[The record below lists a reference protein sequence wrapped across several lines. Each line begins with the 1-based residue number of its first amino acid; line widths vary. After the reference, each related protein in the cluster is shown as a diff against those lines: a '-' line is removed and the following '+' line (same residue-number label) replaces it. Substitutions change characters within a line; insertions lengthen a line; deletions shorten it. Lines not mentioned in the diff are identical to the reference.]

1 MPKLLIVDDDPQVGL
16 QFEALFRETGFAV
29 HFVQSAGDCMLSL
42 GEFSPDVVV
51 LDIWLPD
58 DSGLETFRRIHAQ
71 DTKLPVIFIT
81 AEADS
86 ATAIEAMKLGAY
98 DYLVKPLDFSEV
110 LPLCERAAEI
120 RRINT
125 PVRIDQD
132 EADLA
137 DGQRID
143 DELLVGKCPAMQK
156 VYKQIG
162 RVASQNVTVLIRG
175 ENGTGKEL
183 IARAIYQHSDRAGK
197 PFLAVNCAAIP
208 ESLLEAELFGTEKG
222 AYTGADRQR
231 VGKFEQCHEGTLFLD
246 EIGDMTPLTQS
257 KVLRVLQDQKF
268 QRVGGNEVIQT
279 DVRVIAATN
288 RPLEEMIDAKEFRSD
303 LYYRLN
309 GFVIHLPPLR
319 ERGEDIVTLTE
330 HFLLRGNRE
339 LGKQVAAVAPETWD
353 LLNRY
358 PWPGNVR
365 ELQSVVKQ
373 ALLQATG
380 GVLMPEF
387 LPESL
392 RSAPNGHHAP
402 GAESNGHTFGEENTP
417 LAAWERFID
426 ERIRAGSTDL
436 YEEAL
441 ELMERTLMTRVL
453 NHCGGNQTQASKL
466 LGITRGSL
474 RHKIRALNIKIS
486 SVVDATE
493 EEEEARD
500 S

>member
-16 QFEALFRETGFAV
+16 QFESLFRDTRFQVRVAKTASDGLDV
-29 HFVQSAGDCMLSL
+29 L
-42 GEFSPDVVV
+42 GEFLPDVVI

-58 DSGLETFRRIHAQ
+58 QSGLDTFRQIHER
-71 DTKLPVIFIT
+71 DPKLPVIFIT
-81 AEADS
+81 AETDS
-86 ATAIEAMKLGAY
+86 ETAIEAMKLGAY
-98 DYLVKPLDFSEV
+98 DYLVKPLDFKEV
-110 LPLCERAAEI
+110 RPLCERAAEI

-125 PVRIDQD
+125 PVRIDEGNAPSGSGPQG
-132 EADLA
+132 ADK
-137 DGQRID
+137 
-143 DELLVGKCPAMQK
+143 DELLVGKCASMQK

-183 IARAIYQHSDRAGK
+183 IARAIYQHSDRSAK

-208 ESLLEAELFGTEKG
+208 ETLLEAELFGTEKG
-222 AYTGADRQR
+222 AFTGADRQR
-231 VGKFEQCHEGTLFLD
+231 IGKFEQCDGGTLFLD

-288 RPLEEMIDAKEFRSD
+288 RDLEEMIDAKEFRSD

-309 GFVIHLPPLR
+309 GFAIHLPPLR
-319 ERGEDIVTLTE
+319 ERGEDIITLTE
-330 HFLLRGNRE
+330 FFLRRGNRE
-339 LGKQVAAVAPETWD
+339 LGKQVTVVAPETWEV
-353 LLNRY
+353 LSTY
-358 PWPGNVR
+358 AWPGNVR

-380 GVLMPEF
+380 SVLMPEF
-387 LPESL
+387 LPESV
-392 RSAPNGHHAP
+392 RG
-402 GAESNGHTFGEENTP
+402 GAAAQPSQSFSTNGHTAALP
-417 LAAWERFID
+417 DSPVAAWERYID
-426 ERIRAGSTDL
+426 ERIEAGSNDL
-436 YEEAL
+436 YEETL

-486 SVVDATE
+486 SVVDANE
-493 EEEEARD
+493 EDDD